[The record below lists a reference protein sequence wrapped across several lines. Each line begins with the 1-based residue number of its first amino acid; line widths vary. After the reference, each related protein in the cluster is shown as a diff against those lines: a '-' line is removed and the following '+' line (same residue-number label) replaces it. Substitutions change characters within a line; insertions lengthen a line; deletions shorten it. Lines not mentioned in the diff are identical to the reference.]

1 MKRMRK
7 WVAGAA
13 IAAGASAFAVSA
25 QADDFTLDSIP
36 EISNKTPINVAL
48 EAGGAADLIIPYLQR
63 FAEATG
69 VPVTSESMVFAT
81 LYSKEVIELQ
91 GGTGAYDLVVTETSW
106 TNEWQ
111 DYLYPM
117 EDLAAEYDPEG
128 VEGFRKYVAGQDPGI
143 LRMAST
149 RDGTLVGVPY
159 YTYTQISIYR
169 GDLFE
174 DETERAAFSDKYG
187 YDLAPAEDF
196 AQLRDQAEFFTRKQ
210 GETLKGE
217 VLDRDFYG
225 VSLMAGRFPH
235 VQDEVTA
242 MLWGDEGRWARKVT
256 DEDGTVTGF
265 TLDDDD
271 MNKLQTAFEQY
282 QQLMPFA
289 PPGTENAF
297 WDFATAQFVEGN
309 TAIMP
314 YMYNS
319 LWNWASDVK
328 QKVPGAVAKSAPVA
342 GMRPYTGAFHFA
354 PSRDSGN
361 PEAAYWLLKYIGS
374 YATQKEM
381 AEQGW
386 CSARRDSIEAAL
398 AEADDSD
405 ASYKAFGWIEPTIAT
420 WDAQLPDVETYLHF
434 NSKAFGK
441 LYEEMTIIGH
451 ENATKAK
458 TPAEAVAA
466 WRVAFDR
473 LQGRFDDAGVVE

>member
-1 MKRMRK
+1 MKGLRK
-7 WVAGAA
+7 WWAGIA
-13 IAAGASAFAVSA
+13 IAAGAASFAA
-25 QADDFTLDSIP
+25 AAHADDFTLDSIP
-36 EISNKTPINVAL
+36 EIKNKSPINVAL

-63 FAEATG
+63 FAEKTG

-81 LYSKEVIELQ
+81 LYSKEVVELQ

-111 DYLYPM
+111 DFLHPM
-117 EDLAAEYDPEG
+117 EDLAAQYDPDG
-128 VEGFRKYVAGQDPGI
+128 VEGFRKYMAGQDKGI

-169 GDLFE
+169 KDLFE
-174 DETERAAFSDKYG
+174 DPTETAAFKAKYG
-187 YDLAPAEDF
+187 YDLAPAKDF
-196 AQLRDQAEFFTRKQ
+196 KQLRDQAEFFTRK
-210 GETLKGE
+210 KGE
-217 VLDRDFYG
+217 MLRGEPLDHDFYG

-235 VQDEVTA
+235 VQDELTA
-242 MLWGDEGRWARKVT
+242 MLWGDQGRWGRKVT
-256 DEDGTVTGF
+256 DGDGKVTGF
-265 TLDDDD
+265 KLEDAD
-271 MNKLQTAFEQY
+271 MQKLQTAFTQY
-282 QQLMPFA
+282 QELMPYA

-314 YMYNS
+314 FMYNS

-328 QKVPGAVAKSAPVA
+328 KKVPGAVADAAPVI
-342 GMRPYTGAFHFA
+342 GVRPYTGAFHFA
-354 PSRDSGN
+354 PSRDSRN
-361 PEAAYWLLKYIGS
+361 PEASYWLLKYIGS

-386 CSARRDSIEAAL
+386 CSARRDSIEAAV

-405 ASYKAFGWIEPTIAT
+405 ASYKAFGWIKPTIET
-420 WDAQLPDVETYLHF
+420 WDAQLPDVDSYLHF

-451 ENATKAK
+451 ENATKVK
-458 TPAEAVAA
+458 SPAESVEAWQAA
-466 WRVAFDR
+466 FNR
-473 LQGRFDDAGVVE
+473 LQGRFDDAGVAE